1 MRYRFSTLASLADY
15 LCNRATMFR
24 ESAEGAKSKQ
34 KRALFIER
42 AVTHETIADMLRKTT
57 IDYGTDANH
66 PPFDVSINPQREK

>member
-24 ESAEGAKSKQ
+24 ESAENSKGK

-42 AVTHETIADMLRKTT
+42 AVTHENIADMIRKTT
-57 IDYGTDANH
+57 IDSAVPDGTFEIAL
-66 PPFDVSINPQREK
+66 NPQREK